1 LLRSLIPFARRDD
14 GGDIACLEVG
24 KGSRVQIIYDFAS
37 DGYEQSKEYECF
49 WDRCKDAMEEMINE
63 G

>member
-1 LLRSLIPFARRDD
+1 MLRSLIPFARRDD

-37 DGYEQSKEYECF
+37 DGYEQSKEYECLGLVQGCYGRN
-49 WDRCKDAMEEMINE
+49 DK
-63 G
+63 